1 MTMKLKA
8 TPQVVEDY
16 KKLFVNRRAYTMQS
30 LRPHPKTGRHYYF
43 RPNKRG
49 TDIPAMLTDQTIR
62 RHLEGEITLGL
73 YAINPST
80 QRCKWV
86 AIDADYRH
94 AKIKVPTLI
103 IVGDHDESDP
113 KMSKEMQEKIA

>member
-1 MTMKLKA
+1 MKLKA

-30 LRPHPKTGRHYYF
+30 LRPHSKTGRHYYF

-49 TDIPAMLTDQTIR
+49 
-62 RHLEGEITLGL
+62 
-73 YAINPST
+73 
-80 QRCKWV
+80 V

>member
-1 MTMKLKA
+1 MTEKIF
-8 TPQVVEDY
+8 QVIYPHPPTEI
-16 KKLFVNRRAYTMQS
+16 LFDKGQKWRLIVPLVAKEGKEVTVCDHETESDPPGRRGLQEA
-30 LRPHPKTGRHYYF
+30 LRKPPRLHHHPKTGRHYYF

-49 TDIPAMLTDQTIR
+49 
-62 RHLEGEITLGL
+62 
-73 YAINPST
+73 
-80 QRCKWV
+80 V